1 MAKHMNKYFT
11 FILLH
16 LIVFNANAQIH
27 INVVTEQ
34 WYPYN
39 YHNKSG
45 QVIGRATDKVKTIL
59 DKLKL
64 SYTIKSYPW
73 ARAMMLAQKNDNT
86 LIYSIFKTPER
97 VDKFQWICP
106 LLPPVKIFLFKLKN
120 RLDLKVNNLEQ
131 VKQHTVSINRGDSS
145 HEFLRSVGFK
155 SGINLDVTSNDEIS
169 INKLFLNR
177 VDFIV
182 QTEFTANQ
190 LLRSLNKPENSL
202 TKVLEL
208 KDYSSNAICMAFSLT
223 TDSSLVNKFKN
234 ELLKLNHQRK

>member
-1 MAKHMNKYFT
+1 MHK
-11 FILLH
+11 FILVLVVG
-16 LIVFNANAQIH
+16 LLSFNLNAQIH

-39 YHNKSG
+39 YHNQEG

-97 VDKFQWICP
+97 ANKFQWICP

-120 RLDLKVNNLEQ
+120 RHDLKVNNLEQ

-145 HEFLRSVGFK
+145 HEFLQSVGFE

-223 TDSSLVNKFKN
+223 TDPGLVNKFKN